1 VTPAIAG
8 IVNVTE
14 DSFSD
19 GGRYLDP
26 ERALAQARRL
36 VADGAEAIDLG
47 PASSRPEA
55 TPVAAAEEIRRL
67 TPLVD
72 VLIGEGIRVAVDSWR
87 IETQRFALARPVAY
101 LNDIRGFPDPALY
114 PELAAHACRL
124 VVMHQIGEHAT
135 REPLAPAA
143 VLASI
148 HRFFDARLEAL
159 ERAGVARERLIV
171 DPGMGFFLGG
181 DPEASWAV
189 LRAIPELKRRWRLPL
204 YVCVSRKAFLGRLT
218 GRRLDAVG
226 PATLSAEL
234 YAAAEGVDFI
244 RTHDVRA
251 LRDALLVQDTIRGV

>member
-1 VTPAIAG
+1 MTPHIAG

-26 ERALAQARRL
+26 EQALVHARRL
-36 VADGAEAIDLG
+36 VADGAASIDLG

-55 TPVAAAEEIRRL
+55 APVSAAEEIRRL
-67 TPLVD
+67 TPIVD
-72 VLIGEGIRVAVDSWR
+72 ALLAEGVRLSVDSCQTP
-87 IETQRFALARPVAY
+87 TQRFALQRDVTY
-101 LNDIRGFPDPALY
+101 LNDIRGFPDPDLY
-114 PELAAHACRL
+114 PELAARSCRL
-124 VVMHQIGEHAT
+124 VVMHQVGERAT

-143 VLASI
+143 VLASV

-159 ERAGVARERLIV
+159 ERAGIARERLIV

-189 LRAIPELKRRWRLPL
+189 LRAIPDLKRRWQLPV

-234 YAAAEGVDFI
+234 YAAAQGADFI

-251 LRDALLVQDTIRGV
+251 LHDALAVQRAIHGG

>member
-1 VTPAIAG
+1 MTPHVAG

-19 GGRYLDP
+19 GGRYLEP
-26 ERALAQARRL
+26 ERALAHARQL
-36 VADGAEAIDLG
+36 VADGADSIDLG

-55 TPVAAAEEIRRL
+55 VPVEAAEEIRRL
-67 TPLVD
+67 EPILDPLIADGV
-72 VLIGEGIRVAVDSWR
+72 RVSVDSCQ
-87 IETQRFALARPVAY
+87 IETQRFALACPIAF

-114 PELAAHACRL
+114 PALAAHACRL
-124 VVMHQIGEHAT
+124 VVMHQIGERAT
-135 REPLAPAA
+135 REPVAPEG

-148 HRFFDARLEAL
+148 HRFFDERLAAL

-181 DPEASWAV
+181 DPAASWTV
-189 LRAIPELKRRWRLPL
+189 LRAIPDLKRRWELPV
-204 YVCVSRKAFLGRLT
+204 YVCVSRKGFLGRLT

-234 YAAAEGVDFI
+234 YAAEQGVDYI

-251 LRDALLVQDTIRGV
+251 LRDALLIRQVLRGR